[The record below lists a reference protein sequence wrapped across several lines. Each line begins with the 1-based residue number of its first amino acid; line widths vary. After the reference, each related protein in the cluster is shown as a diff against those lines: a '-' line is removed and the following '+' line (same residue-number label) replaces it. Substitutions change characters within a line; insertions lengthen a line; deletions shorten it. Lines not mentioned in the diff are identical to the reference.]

1 MENVKT
7 DELVR
12 LDMGDIMRRSLPV
25 LRRFWFIFLALIVL
39 GATAA
44 SLRAKYYY
52 TPMYKSEAVFSV
64 SVSANGS
71 YGLTDYSSFYDNAA
85 AKQAAETFSYLLSS
99 DLMRELISQE
109 LGGAYIN
116 GNIKASSVAETN
128 FFVLTVTSN
137 NSADAYRII
146 QAVMNVYPRVSRQVI
161 GETQL
166 AVTREPVQAST
177 PYNTFSWKHSALKG
191 GICGLLLSM
200 AILFATAISHRT
212 AANSE
217 DVKKILNL
225 DCLSHIPYVKIKQ
238 RSSGKNSG
246 ALITTQ
252 APDSAFCESFRLLR
266 LKLLRKLNS
275 NNEKVFLFT
284 SSIPSEGKTSLAV
297 NTALSLA
304 RDGKK
309 VLLIDADLRNPSVK
323 PLLDMEKP
331 SIGLGECLSQSTDEV
346 HFLRYKD
353 TTLFVFAGDRVFSNP
368 TSLLRRDQL
377 HDMISSM
384 REMFDYIIID
394 TPPCT
399 TTADAAT
406 LCAAVDKVIYVIRE
420 NYALRTQIYDG
431 VQSISNN
438 GGQICGFV
446 LNYCTGF
453 SHSSRYGY
461 GYSKYGYGKYGYG
474 KYGYGK
480 YGYSKYGYSKK
491 KDNS

>member
-7 DELVR
+7 DELVH
-12 LDMGDIMRRSLPV
+12 LDIVDILHRSLPI
-25 LRRFWFIFLALIVL
+25 LRRFWFAFLALIVL
-39 GATAA
+39 GASAA
-44 SLRAKYYY
+44 ALRAKYYY

-64 SVSANGS
+64 SVGASDS
-71 YGLTDYSSFYDNAA
+71 YGLTDYSSYYDNAA

-109 LGGAYIN
+109 LGGNAIN
-116 GNIKASSVAETN
+116 GNIRASSVAETN
-128 FFVLTVTSN
+128 FFVLTVTSTD
-137 NSADAYRII
+137 SADAYRII

-177 PYNTFSWKHSALKG
+177 PYNSFSWKHSALKG

-200 AILFATAISHRT
+200 AILFVAAATRRT
-212 AANSE
+212 VSNSD

-225 DCLSHIPYVKIKQ
+225 DCLSHIPYVKVKK

-246 ALITTQ
+246 NLITTQ

-266 LKLLRKLNS
+266 LKLLRKLKS
-275 NNEKVFLFT
+275 DSEKIFLFT

-331 SIGLGECLSQSTDEV
+331 SFGLGECLSQSIDEV

-353 TTLFVFAGDRVFSNP
+353 TSLFVFAGDKAFANP
-368 TSLLRRDQL
+368 TSLLRRNQL
-377 HDMISSM
+377 YDMISSM
-384 REMFDYIIID
+384 RNLFDYIIID

-406 LCAAVDKVIYVIRE
+406 LCGAADKVIYVIRE

-446 LNYCTGF
+446 LNYCTV
-453 SHSSRYGY
+453 SPHSSRYGY
-461 GYSKYGYGKYGYG
+461 GYSKYGYS

-480 YGYSKYGYSKK
+480 YGYSKYGYTKK